1 MFFRLDTKWKRD
13 GIVVCGETGRGCQLN
28 QLDTPIGICIDENDQ
43 TLYICDSKNHRIIEW
58 KKGALNGRIIAGG
71 NGQGDQSNQL
81 NEPSAIVVDHEMN
94 TLIIADTG
102 NRRVIECSRRNQ
114 NMNVHV
120 RISNID
126 CYSLALDKDGS
137 LYVCDHVKNEIKKWK
152 RGDNEDRGIVV
163 AGGNGQGE
171 NLNQLDSPN
180 YIFVDDDY
188 TVYVSDTDNYR
199 VVKWIKNARE
209 GIIVAGGNSDGDSLN
224 ALDCPR
230 GIFVDRLGRI
240 YVSDCENNRVM
251 RWCEGDEEGYLVVGG
266 NKKDSQF
273 KNTEGLTFDR
283 EGNLYVVDSLNH
295 RIMKFELDFN

>member
-1 MFFRLDTKWKRD
+1 M
-13 GIVVCGETGRGCQLN
+13 
-28 QLDTPIGICIDENDQ
+28 
-43 TLYICDSKNHRIIEW
+43 
-58 KKGALNGRIIAGG
+58 
-71 NGQGDQSNQL
+71 
-81 NEPSAIVVDHEMN
+81 
-94 TLIIADTG
+94 
-102 NRRVIECSRRNQ
+102 
-114 NMNVHV
+114 
-120 RISNID
+120 
-126 CYSLALDKDGS
+126 
-137 LYVCDHVKNEIKKWK
+137 
-152 RGDNEDRGIVV
+152 
-163 AGGNGQGE
+163 
-171 NLNQLDSPN
+171 
-180 YIFVDDDY
+180 
-188 TVYVSDTDNYR
+188 
-199 VVKWIKNARE
+199 KWIKGARE